1 MKNQRLGQ
9 NGFTFIELMIAM
21 AILAIGMMAAVSMQ
35 FSSTRNNTNGN
46 IYTQASMLAKTQIEM
61 LKSQDVSLLLVGS
74 HPDPMNPIRPD
85 GANGGIYSRSWE
97 ISNLGDGARNITVRV
112 QWERLGR
119 ARSVEISSSTQ
130 GGGV

>member
-1 MKNQRLGQ
+1 MRSSRLGQ

-46 IYTQASMLAKTQIEM
+46 IFTEASMLAKTQLET
-61 LKSQDVSLLLVGS
+61 LKSQDISNLAAGS
-74 HPDPMNPIRPD
+74 YTDPNNPIRPD
-85 GANGGIYSRSWE
+85 GQNGGIYSRSWA
-97 ISNLGDGARNITVRV
+97 ISDLGTGAREITVRV
-112 QWERLGR
+112 QWNRLGQ
-119 ARSVEISSSTQ
+119 ARTVEISSNTQ